1 MTNAVVLSVVA
12 KARAGMEAAAARLE
26 KRIDA
31 VDAGFT
37 ALRGELAESTARI
50 IAAIKAGA

>member
-1 MTNAVVLSVVA
+1 VTNAVVLSVVA